1 MDTIGYNW
9 FFFLMSISEFLI
21 IESFLLKNNQFV
33 VSVNRNQVWFN
44 LKKIRKFQPLTILF
58 LGIWNL
64 FIYILRNFS
73 YCIIYVTACNID
85 IGMLSRNLKVNRFIL
100 FPIWIM
106 RIRIFSNIFPMIE
119 YIYMNNIWIKYE
131 WDYMTILIKAI
142 FKFFF
147 LIYSVY

>member
-21 IESFLLKNNQFV
+21 IESFLLKNDQFV

-73 YCIIYVTACNID
+73 YCIIYVLAISILECFQGILKSID
-85 IGMLSRNLKVNRFIL
+85 L
-100 FPIWIM
+100 FYSQYGLWGL
-106 RIRIFSNIFPMIE
+106 E
-119 YIYMNNIWIKYE
+119 YLVTYFQWLNIYMNNIWIKYE

-147 LIYSVY
+147 LIYCVY